1 MLISIV
7 LAWIATA
14 CAILTALKIIVK
26 KNKKINKI
34 FHKIHIPCGII
45 LIVTGLIH
53 GLIAG
58 NPLGTSIDKI
68 SVGST
73 FLTFNFGTISFVI
86 GILLGLSYL
95 FRKVLRNTSIK
106 WIVIHRIL
114 TLGLVLT
121 VIIHVFQVGISLPNA
136 ISKTVSGVNLE
147 TLGNSS
153 KDTTVSGT
161 SSFSGANL
169 KDGTYEGS
177 AEGYKST
184 IKVSV
189 TVENGTVT
197 LIKIMDE
204 NETPQYIQR
213 AESIIDNI
221 INNIF
226 VVIRCKHQIFI
237 GQRSTYRFYI
247 DYSPHLAV
255 MSFYNFIHQIKLFD
269 IFLMYDSCNHH
280 LLNPGAY
287 QMIHCL

>member
-147 TLGNSS
+147 TLGPSS
-153 KDTTVSGT
+153 KDKTVSGT
-161 SSFSGANL
+161 SSFSGSNL

-189 TVENGTVT
+189 TVENRNVT

-221 INNIF
+221 INNQSLNVDAVSGATFSSKGI
-226 VVIRCKHQIFI
+226 VEAVENALQTAVSEGQIESNDIQVDENRKHKGKNRKITPF
-237 GQRSTYRFYI
+237 S
-247 DYSPHLAV
+247 
-255 MSFYNFIHQIKLFD
+255 
-269 IFLMYDSCNHH
+269 
-280 LLNPGAY
+280 
-287 QMIHCL
+287 

>member
-1 MLISIV
+1 MLISIL

-221 INNIF
+221 INNQSLNVDAVSGATFSSKGI
-226 VVIRCKHQIFI
+226 VEAVENALQTAVSEGQIESNDIQVDENRKHKGKNRKITPF
-237 GQRSTYRFYI
+237 S
-247 DYSPHLAV
+247 
-255 MSFYNFIHQIKLFD
+255 
-269 IFLMYDSCNHH
+269 
-280 LLNPGAY
+280 
-287 QMIHCL
+287 

>member
-114 TLGLVLT
+114 TLELVLT

-221 INNIF
+221 INNQSLNVDAVSGATFSSKGI
-226 VVIRCKHQIFI
+226 VEAVENALQTAVSEGQIESNDIQVDENRKHKGKNRKITPF
-237 GQRSTYRFYI
+237 S
-247 DYSPHLAV
+247 
-255 MSFYNFIHQIKLFD
+255 
-269 IFLMYDSCNHH
+269 
-280 LLNPGAY
+280 
-287 QMIHCL
+287 

>member
-86 GILLGLSYL
+86 GILLGFSYL

-221 INNIF
+221 INNQSLNVDAVSGATFSSKGI
-226 VVIRCKHQIFI
+226 VEAVENALQTAVSEGQIESNDIQVDENRKHKGKNRKITPF
-237 GQRSTYRFYI
+237 S
-247 DYSPHLAV
+247 
-255 MSFYNFIHQIKLFD
+255 
-269 IFLMYDSCNHH
+269 
-280 LLNPGAY
+280 
-287 QMIHCL
+287 